1 MTTTGTYYHWDFNG
15 LPIAPHHFSSNRFCA
30 RFGLA
35 TCITFS
41 NEMTTT
47 GTYYHWDFN
56 GLPIAPH
63 HFSSNRFCA
72 RFGLATCII
81 FFQKMEN

>member
-35 TCITFS
+35 TCITF
-41 NEMTTT
+41 
-47 GTYYHWDFN
+47 
-56 GLPIAPH
+56 
-63 HFSSNRFCA
+63 
-72 RFGLATCII
+72 
-81 FFQKMEN
+81 FQKWSFFGTALE

>member
-1 MTTTGTYYHWDFNG
+1 MATTGTYYHVAAG
-15 LPIAPHHFSSNRFCA
+15 LFY
-30 RFGLA
+30 G
-35 TCITFS
+35 
-41 NEMTTT
+41 E
-47 GTYYHWDFN
+47 HWDLN

-81 FFQKMEN
+81 FFQKWKTK